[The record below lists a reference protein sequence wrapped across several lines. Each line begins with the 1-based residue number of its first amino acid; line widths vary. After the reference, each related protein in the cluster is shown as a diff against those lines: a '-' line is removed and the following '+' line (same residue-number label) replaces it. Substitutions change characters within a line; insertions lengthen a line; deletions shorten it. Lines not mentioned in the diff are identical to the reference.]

1 MWDLNTITK
10 QNKSTYKPYCADCG
24 LIHHEGN
31 CKTSFRTATI
41 TIGRNIT
48 GTDESDSSTPLT
60 YNSRLRQ
67 LTRQSWM
74 MFKRSVRNIAEE
86 YGTVTFV
93 KSSGKGEY
101 KGVKEDNYTVVFSI
115 DTANISELKSC
126 LSGFCQY
133 FNQECIALTIGET
146 DLIK

>member
-1 MWDLNTITK
+1 MYDLNTITK
-10 QNKSTYKPYCADCG
+10 QNKSTYKPYCVDCG
-24 LIHHEGN
+24 KKKHKGH
-31 CKTSFRTATI
+31 CKTSFRTVTV

-48 GTDESDSSTPLT
+48 GTSRTFAKVDGETRSLT
-60 YNSRLRQ
+60 KH
-67 LTRQSWM
+67 SWM

-86 YGTVTFV
+86 YGSETFV
-93 KSSGKGEY
+93 KSSGKGIY

>member
-31 CKTSFRTATI
+31 CKTSYRTVTI

-93 KSSGKGEY
+93 KSSGKGE
-101 KGVKEDNYTVVFSI
+101 
-115 DTANISELKSC
+115 
-126 LSGFCQY
+126 
-133 FNQECIALTIGET
+133 
-146 DLIK
+146 

>member
-10 QNKSTYKPYCADCG
+10 QNSSTYKPYCTDCG

-31 CKTSFRTATI
+31 CKTSYRTATI

-48 GTDESDSSTPLT
+48 GTDET
-60 YNSRLRQ
+60 RLRQ
-67 LTRQSWM
+67 LTKHSWQ

-86 YGTVTFV
+86 YGTETFV
-93 KSSGKGEY
+93 KSSGKGKY

-133 FNQECIALTIGET
+133 FNQECIALTIGNT
-146 DLIK
+146 NLIK

>member
-1 MWDLNTITK
+1 MYDLKTITK
-10 QNKSTYKPYCADCG
+10 QNNSTYKPYCTDCG
-24 LIHHEGN
+24 KKKHKGN

-115 DTANISELKSC
+115 DTANINALKSC

-133 FNQECIALTIGET
+133 FNQECIALTIGNT

>member
-10 QNKSTYKPYCADCG
+10 QNNSTYKPYCADCG

-31 CKTSFRTATI
+31 CKTSYRTATI

-48 GTDESDSSTPLT
+48 GT
-60 YNSRLRQ
+60 SRTFAKVDWETGLRQ
-67 LTRQSWM
+67 LTKHSWM

-86 YGTVTFV
+86 YGTETFV
-93 KSSGKGEY
+93 KSSGKGKY
-101 KGVKEDNYTVVFSI
+101 NGIKEDNYTVVFSI

-146 DLIK
+146 NLIK